1 MDMRLGVHRLD
12 VVVAHGQLPPLRGD
26 EASPRETERMM
37 LELVIGSKRWSSWSM
52 RPWLALKR
60 TGAPF
65 HERLIRLY
73 QADGET
79 RAQILP
85 HSPSGRVPAL
95 KTGTI
100 VVPESLAIC
109 EYLAEAFPEAKLWPE
124 DSDLRALGRGAASE
138 MHAGFRALRLECPM
152 DLARPVEAIE
162 LSDEAKA
169 DIARVRALWTDLLG
183 RSGGPFLLGEWSIAD
198 AFFTPVATRFRTYAV
213 EPGTPALA
221 TYMERLLTW
230 PAFLE
235 WEAAGR
241 LET

>member
-1 MDMRLGVHRLD
+1 
-12 VVVAHGQLPPLRGD
+12 
-26 EASPRETERMM
+26 M

-60 TGAPF
+60 TGAAF
-65 HERLIRLY
+65 EERLIRLY
-73 QADGET
+73 QEEGHT

-95 KTGTI
+95 KTGRMVI
-100 VVPESLAIC
+100 PESLAIC
-109 EYLAEAFPEAKLWPE
+109 EYLAEAFPGARLWPE
-124 DSDLRALGRGAASE
+124 DPDLRALGRGAASE

-152 DLARPVEAIE
+152 DLARPVEAVA
-162 LSDEAKA
+162 LSDEAQA
-169 DIARVRALWTDLLG
+169 DIARVQALWSDLLA
-183 RSGGPFLLGEWSIAD
+183 RSGGPFLLGDWSNAD

-213 EPGTPALA
+213 EVGRPELA
-221 TYMERLLTW
+221 AYMDRLLTW
-230 PAFLE
+230 PDFLE